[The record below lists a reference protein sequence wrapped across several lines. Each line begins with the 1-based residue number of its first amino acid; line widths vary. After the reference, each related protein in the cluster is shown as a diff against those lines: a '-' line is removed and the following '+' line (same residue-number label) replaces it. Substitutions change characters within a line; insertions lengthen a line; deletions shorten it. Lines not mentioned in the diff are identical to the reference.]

1 MSAIDGRVFTS
12 AGDVEAAVEEFGFLP
27 FFRGELAGFS
37 IEEHTPAD
45 LWFSPV
51 VDGPWEWKGPIVRG
65 GRAAY
70 AKYFRGKAVYVS
82 RRWLPHLVNFRRA
95 SRTLSYDEER
105 VLSAIVANESLLS
118 TEIREECGFGAHG
131 LRAAE
136 RALLAAEGG
145 VEAPH
150 ASLDAVLNR
159 LQMSGHIVVSDFEYN
174 IDKKGRPYGWGVAR
188 YSTPET
194 LYADW
199 FEMPQEKPEESRLM
213 VKCHLMKLCPE
224 ANAKTV
230 EKVVGR

>member
-1 MSAIDGRVFTS
+1 MSVIDGKVFSS
-12 AGDVEAAVEEFGFLP
+12 AAAVEEAVDEFGFLP
-27 FFRGELAGFS
+27 FFRGELPGFS

-82 RRWLPHLVNFRRA
+82 QRWLPHLVNFRRTSHA
-95 SRTLSYDEER
+95 LSYDEER
-105 VLSAIVANESLLS
+105 VLSAIVANESMLS

-136 RALLAAEGG
+136 RALLATDGG
-145 VEAPH
+145 AGAPRS
-150 ASLDAVLNR
+150 SLDAVLNR
-159 LQMSGHIVVSDFEYN
+159 LQMSGRIVVSDFEYN

-188 YSTPET
+188 YSTPEI

-213 VKCHLMKLCPE
+213 VKRRLMELCPE
-224 ANAKTV
+224 AGAKVV